1 MGMDFGDGPD
11 LDAIKEERQV
21 AANKGTEKKE
31 IPEEECW
38 RHLYFFQKYK
48 ATEEDDGLREI
59 FKNEKTGMFRMKK
72 KVGKELRHPGR
83 TNVEV
88 DIWDWDGEAYSI

>member
-21 AANKGTEKKE
+21 ATNKDAEKKE
-31 IPEEECW
+31 IPEDRW
-38 RHLYFFQKYK
+38 RHLYFFQKYE

-59 FKNEKTGMFRMKK
+59 FKNEKSGMFRMKK
-72 KVGKELRHPGR
+72 KVGKELRHPRR